1 MTETPEQVEVKRVE
15 SQAGQ
20 AVNRLSFIE
29 RLYAAIF
36 PILGGLILDFADLAT
51 FGPVGLYTGMIVG
64 CTIGWLISGIYDFSR
79 NGRLIF
85 ALLAGIYCTIPYTFF
100 LPLATIISATAR
112 FRGNPQAADNN
123 QQATGQSK

>member
-1 MTETPEQVEVKRVE
+1 MAEPPEQVEVKRAE
-15 SQAGQ
+15 RHPEQIPNKPSLA
-20 AVNRLSFIE
+20 E

-51 FGPVGLYTGMIVG
+51 FGPVGIYTGMIVG

-85 ALLAGIYCTIPYTFF
+85 ALLAGIYCTIPGTFF
-100 LPLATIISATAR
+100 LPLATVISAAAR
-112 FRGNPQAADNN
+112 FREKSQSDGKDPQRTAR
-123 QQATGQSK
+123 Q